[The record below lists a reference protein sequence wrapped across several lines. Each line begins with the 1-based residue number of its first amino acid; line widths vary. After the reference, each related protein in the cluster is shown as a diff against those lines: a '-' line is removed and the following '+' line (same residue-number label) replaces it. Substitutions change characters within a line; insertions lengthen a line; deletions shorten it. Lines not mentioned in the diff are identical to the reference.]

1 MRISDW
7 TSDVCSSDLGRR
19 RLDGE
24 RARARFP
31 AGPRGGV
38 RRMTDM
44 RVETIGTEG
53 QPLVILDDFAPDPD
67 ALRHFAAA
75 ADFAPA
81 LNHYPGVRAALP
93 EDYLAA
99 QLPLIAAAAAAAF
112 GRKGPLHVVDASFSI
127 IATPSGKLTIP
138 PRLPHVDAFTAD
150 RIAPVHYL

>member
-7 TSDVCSSDLGRR
+7 SSDVCSSD
-19 RLDGE
+19 
-24 RARARFP
+24 
-31 AGPRGGV
+31 
-38 RRMTDM
+38 
-44 RVETIGTEG
+44 
-53 QPLVILDDFAPDPD
+53 
-67 ALRHFAAA
+67 LRHFAAA

-138 PRLPHVDAFTAD
+138 QRLPHVDAFTAAA
-150 RIAPVHYL
+150 RKSVV

>member
-81 LNHYPGVRAALP
+81 PNHYPGVRAAMPEASLP
-93 EDYLAA
+93 AP
-99 QLPLIAAAAAAAF
+99 LPLLASAAAVAL
-112 GRKGPLHVVDASFSI
+112 GRKGPPPVVDTSF
-127 IATPSGKLTIP
+127 
-138 PRLPHVDAFTAD
+138 
-150 RIAPVHYL
+150 

>member
-1 MRISDW
+1 
-7 TSDVCSSDLGRR
+7 
-19 RLDGE
+19 
-24 RARARFP
+24 
-31 AGPRGGV
+31 
-38 RRMTDM
+38 M

-81 LNHYPGVRAALP
+81 LNHYTGVRAALP

-127 IATPSGKLTIP
+127 IATPDRKST
-138 PRLPHVDAFTAD
+138 RLNSSQYCAYRMPSSA
-150 RIAPVHYL
+150 

>member
-1 MRISDW
+1 
-7 TSDVCSSDLGRR
+7 
-19 RLDGE
+19 
-24 RARARFP
+24 
-31 AGPRGGV
+31 
-38 RRMTDM
+38 M

-127 IATPSGKLTIP
+127 IATPSDRKST
-138 PRLPHVDAFTAD
+138 RLNSSH
-150 RIAPVHYL
+150 